1 MSERLRVLIVEDN
14 PADADLM
21 RDALRESE
29 ERFKKLFVEAPL
41 GIALIDSLTGRIYEV
56 NPMFAKIAGRTM
68 EEMVQIDWMG
78 ITHPDDVQKD
88 LDNMALSWKSRSSP
102 QL

>member
-1 MSERLRVLIVEDN
+1 MGETLHVLIVEDN

-21 RDALRESE
+21 R
-29 ERFKKLFVEAPL
+29 
-41 GIALIDSLTGRIYEV
+41 
-56 NPMFAKIAGRTM
+56 
-68 EEMVQIDWMG
+68 

-88 LDNMALSWKSRSSP
+88 LDKMALSWKSRSSP

>member
-14 PADADLM
+14 PADAD
-21 RDALRESE
+21 
-29 ERFKKLFVEAPL
+29 
-41 GIALIDSLTGRIYEV
+41 
-56 NPMFAKIAGRTM
+56 
-68 EEMVQIDWMG
+68 WMG

-88 LDNMALSWKSRSSP
+88 LDKMALSWKSRSSP